1 MVDKNFEEEDTLVLD
16 DKTEDSEL
24 SGVISFIQDNFKRSK
39 DWRRFD
45 EERWLQSYRNY
56 RGIYSPDVQFTEA
69 ERSRVF
75 IKVTKTKVLA
85 AYGQITDVLFARQKF
100 PLSIEPTTLPEGV
113 TEAVHFDPNDKT
125 EAAQPEKE
133 ERTQSPYGFPG
144 DGEDLEPGDTVVS
157 LSERKLKLGPL
168 EEKLSEIDGL
178 KEGEGL
184 TPSAITYHPALV
196 AAKKMEKKIMDQL
209 EESGAS
215 KHLRSASFEC
225 SLFGQVLLKD
235 HLQLI
240 KNMQIGMMMENIIL
254 QLKLYLK
261 LAVYLV
267 GIFILI
273 QTQAI
278 WTRLHM

>member
-24 SGVISFIQDNFKRSK
+24 SGIISFIQDNFKRSK

-113 TEAVHFDPNDKT
+113 TESVHFDPNEKT
-125 EAAQPEKE
+125 NEASE
-133 ERTQSPYGFPG
+133 EQAPTSPYGFPG
-144 DGEDLEPGDTVVS
+144 DGEDLEPGDTAES

-168 EEKLSEIDGL
+168 EDKLSDL
-178 KEGEGL
+178 
-184 TPSAITYHPALV
+184 
-196 AAKKMEKKIMDQL
+196 
-209 EESGAS
+209 
-215 KHLRSASFEC
+215 
-225 SLFGQVLLKD
+225 SLI
-235 HLQLI
+235 HI
-240 KNMQIGMMMENIIL
+240 
-254 QLKLYLK
+254 
-261 LAVYLV
+261 
-267 GIFILI
+267 
-273 QTQAI
+273 
-278 WTRLHM
+278 